1 MIHKVAYTNK
11 GGITLKR
18 IFTTVA
24 VFLCAM
30 CISTTVFAHSHLS
43 ESNPTDGDVL
53 SEPLSEIVLEFDG
66 DIEQGSFMDV
76 TTTDGKDVELEE
88 IIINESTLTGTVAE
102 PLTNGDFQ
110 VNWNIISADGHPMEG
125 EFSFTVDSEVPES
138 REEVTEDPVETEETE
153 VGDATETAEQ
163 TTDDEESS
171 SMTTILIVILVV
183 IVIVGF
189 ILLIKR
195 KK

>member
-1 MIHKVAYTNK
+1 
-11 GGITLKR
+11 
-18 IFTTVA
+18 
-24 VFLCAM
+24 M